1 MLALLILKCLASEP
15 CDVLHAE
22 VVYQGEFMP
31 LDRCQREALLILKAL
46 PKLPDGEKYE
56 AACVGRTYIDRMKPL

>member
-46 PKLPDGEKYE
+46 PPLPDDQTYA

>member
-1 MLALLILKCLASEP
+1 MLALLILKCLASKP

-31 LDRCQREALLILKAL
+31 LDRCQREAPPILKAL
-46 PKLPDGEKYE
+46 PPLPDGQTYA